1 MSTAVA
7 RIEGLTDEQRDF
19 QAAIADFC
27 DRELGT
33 SEQRERLT
41 QGYTELHSQE
51 LYDKLA
57 ELGWLGV
64 SIDEEYGGSGGGL
77 VDACIFLEGTMR
89 GLVPM
94 AGYGVSL
101 IVAGAYERFGTEE
114 QKQEIL
120 GGITSGRVEAIAM
133 SEPEAGS
140 DVGNLSC
147 KVERQTVTVAA
158 SSSTARRR
166 GSRRRTSPTTS
177 SSSAA
182 PTTRAPSTRA

>member
-1 MSTAVA
+1 MSTQLAT
-7 RIEGLTDEQRDF
+7 ISGLTDEQRDF

-27 DRELGT
+27 ERELGT
-33 SEQRERLT
+33 KEQRERIT
-41 QGYTELHSQE
+41 EGYTELHSQPIYE
-51 LYDKLA
+51 KLA

-64 SIDEEYGGSGGGL
+64 SIDEAYGGSGGGL
-77 VDACIFLEGTMR
+77 VDACIFLETTMR
-89 GLVPM
+89 GLVPI

-120 GGITSGRVEAIAM
+120 GGITAGKVEAIAM

-147 KVERQTVTVAA
+147 RAERQKRWLCSQRSEDLDLGCAH
-158 SSSTARRR
+158 RRPHPR
-166 GSRRRTSPTTS
+166 HRPF
-177 SSSAA
+177 
-182 PTTRAPSTRA
+182 